1 VQRVELVIG
10 RTLAAGVHP
19 YAAWRLA
26 AFSGR
31 LGLVLGYL
39 AVGYVSVLA
48 VLLLS

>member
-1 VQRVELVIG
+1 MELMVG
-10 RTLAAGVHP
+10 RSLAAGLHP

-39 AVGYVSVLA
+39 AIGYISVLA